1 MSALTLSKIRFCNG
15 TWEGQI
21 DNAPASSARPEI
33 SVRLLDRTID
43 TVTLSESETAPGTWT
58 LAVQIPP
65 EAIGDGVQTFVI
77 SDTKTDQKLGDF
89 TLIAGDPL
97 TDDLRA
103 EVALLRAELDM
114 LKRAFRR
121 HCLETT

>member
-21 DNAPASSARPEI
+21 DGAPASGAPPAI
-33 SVRLLDRTID
+33 SVRLLDRIVD
-43 TVTLSESETAPGTWT
+43 TVTVSEGEAPGTWT
-58 LAVQIPP
+58 LAVEIPTD
-65 EAIGDGVQTFVI
+65 AIGDGVRTFVI
-77 SDTKTDQKLGDF
+77 YDAKADRKLGDF